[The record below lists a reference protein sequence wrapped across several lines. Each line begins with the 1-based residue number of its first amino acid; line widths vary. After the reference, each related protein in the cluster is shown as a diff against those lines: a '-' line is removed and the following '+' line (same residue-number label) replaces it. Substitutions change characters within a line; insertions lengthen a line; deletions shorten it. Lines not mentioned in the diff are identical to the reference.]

1 MKMIVDARQQYFPE
15 YAELAAQL
23 DHDVRSP
30 LTAICT
36 YTDCLEQAS
45 AEPERREWYARAVKS
60 EARRLGRLCAD
71 FAALI
76 GPQPEERVREVDVL
90 DALRAALEELKGL
103 SQIAQVSLEILPMQ
117 AGIMVFWPAGVLRHL
132 LTATLESVL
141 MSVAQGD
148 TVQIEAR
155 SETRDVALAVSCST
169 SKAFLCSPERLS
181 FRAAA
186 RLVGTRGGSMMV
198 LDGEAPQVRVNI
210 PFSGHLIKAPTAP
223 LEQSA

>member
-1 MKMIVDARQQYFPE
+1 MIVDARQQYFPE

-36 YTDCLEQAS
+36 YTDCLEQACS
-45 AEPERREWYARAVKS
+45 EPERRERYARAIKG

-71 FAALI
+71 FAALAA
-76 GPQPEERVREVDVL
+76 PQPEERVREVDVVETL
-90 DALRAALEELKGL
+90 QAALEELKGL
-103 SQIAQVSLEILPMQ
+103 TEIVGVTVEAVPVQ
-117 AGIMVFWPAGVLRHL
+117 TRVMVFWPVGALRHL

-141 MSVAQGD
+141 MSVAQGSSLRL
-148 TVQIEAR
+148 EAQ
-155 SETRDVALAVSCST
+155 SEARDVALSVSPLGN
-169 SKAFLCSPERLS
+169 KAFLCNPDRLS

-186 RLVGTRGGSMMV
+186 RLVGLRGGSLML

-210 PFSGHLIKAPTAP
+210 PFSGHLIKP
-223 LEQSA
+223 LPATRLERSA